1 MVAARRVPSRRV
13 VVTGAIGVARVGDDS
28 HDDGDAGG
36 RRDPSEPQIVWG
48 STDPAGNGEQKKR
61 RTASDA

>member
-1 MVAARRVPSRRV
+1 LRASATIHTTMATQVADATRASRR
-13 VVTGAIGVARVGDDS
+13 T
-28 HDDGDAGG
+28 
-36 RRDPSEPQIVWG
+36 VWG